1 MSPRDRA
8 RVAELARAHA
18 ADEVTIELGTGRGA
32 HALGGVAPTF
42 IVARL
47 VDGPGR
53 TRRYVVGAPEA
64 VQSLEAT
71 LGAMRANGHRPADLR
86 AEVDASELVPYVR
99 ALAPDDVYVALD
111 ADGDD
116 MLAALAARMLTDGL
130 AVHLVVRGFG
140 APSVQAT
147 VGRIGAHTCISLRAT
162 AEGRVAGVV
171 RRAADIVG
179 AALLLA
185 IFAPLLAVVAALV
198 WWTTGAPVIYAHERV
213 GRYGKRFTVYKF
225 RSMVPDA
232 EQILRRSPEIYQRYV
247 AANYKLPDDEDP
259 RITRFGRLLRRT
271 SIDELPQLWNV
282 LRGDMSLVGPRPV
295 VPDEVREY
303 GDYGG
308 LLLRVRPGLT
318 GAWQVA
324 GRSLIAYPERARI
337 DLEYVATR
345 SVPDDVRILVRT
357 VPAVLLRRGVV

>member
-1 MSPRDRA
+1 
-8 RVAELARAHA
+8 
-18 ADEVTIELGTGRGA
+18 
-32 HALGGVAPTF
+32 
-42 IVARL
+42 
-47 VDGPGR
+47 
-53 TRRYVVGAPEA
+53 
-64 VQSLEAT
+64 
-71 LGAMRANGHRPADLR
+71 
-86 AEVDASELVPYVR
+86 VR

-111 ADGDD
+111 ANGDD
-116 MLAALAARMLTDGL
+116 MLAVLAARMLTDGL
-130 AVHLVVRGFG
+130 AVHLVVPGFG
-140 APSVQAT
+140 APSVQTT

-162 AEGRVAGVV
+162 AEGRVAGAI
-171 RRAADIVG
+171 RRAADVVG

-225 RSMVPDA
+225 RSMVADA
-232 EQILRRSPEIYQRYV
+232 EQILRRSPEIYRRYV
-247 AANYKLPDDEDP
+247 AANYKLPEDEDP